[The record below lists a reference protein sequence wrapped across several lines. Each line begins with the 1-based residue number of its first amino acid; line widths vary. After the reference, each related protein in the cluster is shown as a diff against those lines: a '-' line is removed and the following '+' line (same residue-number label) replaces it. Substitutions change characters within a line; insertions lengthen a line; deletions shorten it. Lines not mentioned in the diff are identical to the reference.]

1 MANKLFGQNR
11 FKFVGE
17 LVYNKKDNAPVSDNP
32 LKEGSKYN
40 RKRMNI
46 GVKDSQNNVGYLEM
60 SYIYEPKNPSVKIFG
75 EKPVDIPIKDLLNPK
90 YEDIVPSYQKITL
103 NFIEDEEQKKECL
116 KNVYALRELYNK
128 EEQTDEVK
136 AKIQEHKDNL
146 KQFED
151 YYEVIHMDS
160 AIDILNKYLPK
171 LEGKKVVVS
180 GRANINYYNG
190 KSRLEYIPQTISL
203 AKEDEKSELTIDSKI
218 FFSDGAM
225 DNDEENKKIF
235 INAFMGQ
242 KYKKQ
247 DKLFPVQL
255 IIDYSKIDLENTLH
269 KQMLSILEG
278 SFVAEDEDTMYNNR
292 ILIKV
297 INSREEVEFS
307 EETLTEHQK
316 MMVACGLATVESF
329 KPRGSVFGNRIQE
342 LRVIRPFATE
352 EYANGAIVAFDL
364 ENLATYLVND
374 EDDTAPIKED
384 ELKEEKPKEETT
396 SSFDFG
402 SLFGAN

>member
-1 MANKLFGQNR
+1 
-11 FKFVGE
+11 
-17 LVYNKKDNAPVSDNP
+17 
-32 LKEGSKYN
+32 
-40 RKRMNI
+40 
-46 GVKDSQNNVGYLEM
+46 
-60 SYIYEPKNPSVKIFG
+60 
-75 EKPVDIPIKDLLNPK
+75 
-90 YEDIVPSYQKITL
+90 
-103 NFIEDEEQKKECL
+103 
-116 KNVYALRELYNK
+116 
-128 EEQTDEVK
+128 
-136 AKIQEHKDNL
+136 
-146 KQFED
+146 
-151 YYEVIHMDS
+151 MDTF
-160 AIDILNKYLPK
+160 IDILNAHLKE
-171 LEGKKVVVS
+171 LEGKKVRVS
-180 GRANINYYNG
+180 GVVNVNYYGG
-190 KSRLEYIPQTISL
+190 KSRLEYVPTRLDI
-203 AKEDEKSELTIDSKI
+203 AKPDEKSELTIDSKI

-269 KQMLSILEG
+269 RQMLSILEG

-307 EETLTEHQK
+307 AETLTEHQK
-316 MMVACGLATVESF
+316 MMVACGLATIESF
-329 KPRGSVFGNRIQE
+329 KPRGSIFGNRIQE

-396 SSFDFG
+396 SNFDFG

>member
-1 MANKLFGQNR
+1 M
-11 FKFVGE
+11 E
-17 LVYNKKDNAPVSDNP
+17 LNERVVEDYKDYEVFYNKVISSLVNEGFRENLVTEFFS
-32 LKEGSKYN
+32 KE
-40 RKRMNI
+40 
-46 GVKDSQNNVGYLEM
+46 
-60 SYIYEPKNPSVKIFG
+60 
-75 EKPVDIPIKDLLNPK
+75 
-90 YEDIVPSYQKITL
+90 
-103 NFIEDEEQKKECL
+103 
-116 KNVYALRELYNK
+116 
-128 EEQTDEVK
+128 
-136 AKIQEHKDNL
+136 
-146 KQFED
+146 
-151 YYEVIHMDS
+151 
-160 AIDILNKYLPK
+160 
-171 LEGKKVVVS
+171 LEGKKVRVS
-180 GRANINYYNG
+180 GVVNVNYYGG
-190 KSRLEYIPQTISL
+190 KSRLEYVPTRLDI
-203 AKEDEKSELTIDSKI
+203 AKPDEKSELTIDSKI

-255 IIDYSKIDLENTLH
+255 VIDYSKIDLENTLH
-269 KQMLSILEG
+269 SQMLSILDG

-316 MMVACGLATVESF
+316 MMVACGLATIESF

-396 SSFDFG
+396 SNFDFG

>member
-1 MANKLFGQNR
+1 MANKLFSKSR
-11 FKFVGE
+11 FTFCGE
-17 LVYNKKDNAPVSDNP
+17 LVYKEDGVITDKV
-32 LKEGSKYN
+32 LKEGSQYH
-40 RKRMNI
+40 RKRMSVGI
-46 GVKDSQNNVGYLEM
+46 KDSQNNVGYLEM
-60 SYIYEPKNPSVKIFG
+60 SYIYAPKEGTVKIFG
-75 EKPVDIPIKDLLNPK
+75 EKPIDIPIKDLTNPK
-90 YEDIVPSYQKITL
+90 YADLVPSYQKITL
-103 NFIEDEEQKKECL
+103 NFIEDEEQRKECL
-116 KNVYALRELYNK
+116 KNVYALRELLSK
-128 EEQTDEVK
+128 EEQTDEIK
-136 AKIQEHKDNL
+136 SKIQEHKENL

-151 YYEVIHMDS
+151 YYEFIHIDS
-160 AIDILNKYLPK
+160 AIDTLNTYLPK
-171 LEGKKVVVS
+171 LKGKKVVIKGQVS
-180 GRANINYYNG
+180 INYYNG

-203 AKEDEKSELTIDSKI
+203 AKPDEKSELTIDSKI

-225 DNDEENKKIF
+225 DNDEENKKVF

-255 IIDYSKIDLENTLH
+255 VIDYSKIDLENTLH
-269 KQMLSILEG
+269 SQMLSILTN
-278 SFVAEDEDTMYNNR
+278 SFSAEDEDTMYNNR

-297 INSREEVEFS
+297 INSREEVDFDENC
-307 EETLTEHQK
+307 LTEHQK

-364 ENLATYLVND
+364 ENLATYLVSD

-384 ELKEEKPKEETT
+384 EVKEDKPKEEN
-396 SSFDFG
+396 SPMDFS
-402 SLFGAN
+402 SLFGM